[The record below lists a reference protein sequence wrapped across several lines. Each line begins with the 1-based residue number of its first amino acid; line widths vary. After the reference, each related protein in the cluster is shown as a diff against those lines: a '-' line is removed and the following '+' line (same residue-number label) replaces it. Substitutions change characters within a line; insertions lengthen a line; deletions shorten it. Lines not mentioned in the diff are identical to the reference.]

1 MIDGLKRTLKW
12 GGLGVLVLI
21 GLMML
26 DLYTVQWVLED
37 PGYYVVARRSDTP
50 DQVLDAL
57 ERLRDDPDVTER
69 QLRVLVD
76 RYRGKARTESLPS
89 AEREK
94 WRRAHARARA
104 LLRARRKTS
113 PPP

>member
-1 MIDGLKRTLKW
+1 MIDALKRTLKW

-21 GLMML
+21 ALMML

-50 DQVLDAL
+50 QQVLDAL
-57 ERLRDDPDVTER
+57 QRLRDDPELTER
-69 QLRVLVD
+69 QLRVLID
-76 RYRGKARTESLPS
+76 RYRGKARTASLPAS
-89 AEREK
+89 EREQ

-104 LLRARRKTS
+104 LLRSRGDTS

>member
-1 MIDGLKRTLKW
+1 MIAGLKRALKW

-21 GLMML
+21 ALMMV

-50 DQVLDAL
+50 EQVLDAL
-57 ERLRDDPDVTER
+57 QRLRDDPEVTER
-69 QLRVLVD
+69 QLRVLID

-89 AEREK
+89 SEREL

-104 LLRARRKTS
+104 LLRSRREAPA
-113 PPP
+113 PP